1 MEEELQG
8 VRVLVIDDSKTIRRS
23 AENLLTKEGCDVIT
37 ADDGNE
43 AMEMAEE
50 ESPDLIIMDIML
62 PGVSGLD
69 LVRTMKA
76 DDKLKDTP
84 IIVVTTMAMAGDQ
97 EKIKAAGADAYLP
110 KPIQVDEFIEAV
122 RKILGG

>member
-1 MEEELQG
+1 MLVREVYASALQS
-8 VRVLVIDDSKTIRRS
+8 L
-23 AENLLTKEGCDVIT
+23 GCEVIT

-43 AMEMAEE
+43 AMEMARDEE
-50 ESPDLIIMDIML
+50 PDLIIMDVML

-69 LVRTMKA
+69 LVKTMKS
-76 DDKLKDTP
+76 DDELKSTP

-122 RKILGG
+122 RKTLEG

>member
-1 MEEELQG
+1 M
-8 VRVLVIDDSKTIRRS
+8 DKTILVVEDNMLVQEVYSS
-23 AENLLTKEGCDVIT
+23 ALQSLGCDVIT

-122 RKILGG
+122 RKTLGG

>member
-1 MEEELQG
+1 MDKRILVVEDNMLVQEVYASALQS
-8 VRVLVIDDSKTIRRS
+8 L
-23 AENLLTKEGCDVIT
+23 GCEVVT

-43 AMEMAEE
+43 AMELAREE
-50 ESPDLIIMDIML
+50 TPDLIIMDIML

-76 DDKLKDTP
+76 DGDLKDVP

-97 EKIKAAGADAYLP
+97 QKIRDAGADAYLP
-110 KPIQVDEFIEAV
+110 KPIQVDEFIESV
-122 RKILGG
+122 RRALEG

>member
-1 MEEELQG
+1 MMDKRILVVEDNMLVQEVYASALQTLG
-8 VRVLVIDDSKTIRRS
+8 CEVL
-23 AENLLTKEGCDVIT
+23 T

-43 AMEMAEE
+43 AMQMAQE

-69 LVRTMKA
+69 LVQTMKRDPA
-76 DDKLKDTP
+76 LKDIP

-110 KPIQVDEFIEAV
+110 KPIQVDEFIESV
-122 RKILGG
+122 RKSLGG